1 MKTDSQKH
9 YEDLEAKIKLC
20 RLRLRGNQNLKQ
32 CDSLKG
38 ELEALLKQKRQGL
51 KQKREGL
58 IRSQGSLVSAP
69 KQCEALPQIPEQKP
83 EEPCQAEPQGEF
95 DEKRYTKIKREECGS
110 SEEQDPNQLPDFD
123 NTGAEGDLEDLFRP
137 KVEVNPGEFVLRLG
151 KYKGLPLRKIPKNYL
166 WWLLDWDDLFPETQ
180 GVIEDWLGIT
190 QAKLEAAQQGEDKT
204 RQVVRV

>member
-95 DEKRYTKIKREECGS
+95 DGEAVHK
-110 SEEQDPNQLPDFD
+110 NQA
-123 NTGAEGDLEDLFRP
+123 G
-137 KVEVNPGEFVLRLG
+137 
-151 KYKGLPLRKIPKNYL
+151 
-166 WWLLDWDDLFPETQ
+166 
-180 GVIEDWLGIT
+180 GV
-190 QAKLEAAQQGEDKT
+190 
-204 RQVVRV
+204 